1 MLSSVT
7 KINDFIAVSHGPLY
21 KPRSNVRD
29 VLYNRFQLGVLH
41 TNGSTDVKTL
51 KVSRNNSLR

>member
-7 KINDFIAVSHGPLY
+7 TIYDFIAVSYGPLY
-21 KPRSNVRD
+21 KPLSNVRD

-41 TNGSTDVKTL
+41 TNGSTGVKTL
-51 KVSRNNSLR
+51 KVSRNKSLR